1 MNPGG
6 HKMSEIKLYEAAQYY
21 SDAIENIADEEKIE
35 DLYDKLDAI
44 NTTIKE
50 KVESIGDIIMNYQA
64 EEAALKAEAKR
75 LTDRAASAAKKA
87 ASLMDYIDYVMK
99 ANKFEELKGLKYT
112 FNFTTSDSLKCV
124 DPLAVPKQFQKATI
138 SADIK
143 GMKDHLKK
151 AYDEKNIK
159 LVSKMP
165 KKPKGNEML
174 YTELNDSIR
183 DMGLEFVIS
192 KKLKMK

>member
-1 MNPGG
+1 
-6 HKMSEIKLYEAAQYY
+6 MSEIKLYEAAQYY
-21 SDAIENIADEEKIE
+21 SDAIARIEEPEQVDEVFAT
-35 DLYDKLDAI
+35 LDALDV
-44 NTTIKE
+44 TIKE
-50 KVESIGDIIMNYQA
+50 KVESIGDIISNFQA

-87 ASLMDYIDYVMK
+87 AGLMDYVDHVMK

-112 FNFTTSDSLKCV
+112 FNFTTSVSLKCLDV
-124 DPLAVPKQFQKATI
+124 TQLPEKFKKVAYT
-138 SADIK
+138 ADIQ

-151 AYDEKNIK
+151 AYDDKGTK

-165 KKPKGNEML
+165 KKPKGNEIL
-174 YTELNDSIR
+174 FTELNDSIR
-183 DMGLEFVIS
+183 TMGLEFDIS

>member
-1 MNPGG
+1 
-6 HKMSEIKLYEAAQYY
+6 MSEIKLYEAAQYY
-21 SDAIENIADEEKIE
+21 SDAIARIEEPEQVDEVFAT
-35 DLYDKLDAI
+35 LDALDV
-44 NTTIKE
+44 TIKE
-50 KVESIGDIIMNYQA
+50 KVESIGDIITNYLA

-87 ASLMDYIDYVMK
+87 SGLMDYIDHVMK

-112 FNFTTSDSLKCV
+112 FNFTTSDSLKCS
-124 DPLAVPKQFQKATI
+124 DITLVPKQFIKI
-138 SADIK
+138 KEEADIA
-143 GMKDHLKK
+143 GMKAHLKK
-151 AYDEKNIK
+151 AYDEKNTK
-159 LVSKMP
+159 LVNKMP